1 MLGAAAMNDRAYL
14 EETTAKVVA
23 TRERVKVQLK
33 ELGFEFGDSA
43 TNFIFARHPEK
54 TGKDIFDYLRSHD
67 IIVRRF
73 DKPRI
78 DEYLRISI
86 GTDEEMDR
94 LIGVLKEYLGK

>member
-1 MLGAAAMNDRAYL
+1 MNDRAYF

-54 TGKDIFDYLRSHD
+54 PGKDIFDYLRSHD